1 MRVLG
6 TGGDEVGTTLPA
18 LLRARERTLAVQ
30 RREVIGSPAWRAACR
45 VPDSGC

>member
-6 TGGDEVGTTLPA
+6 TSGDEVRTTLPA
-18 LLRARERTLAVQ
+18 LLRARERTLAAQ